1 MVIGKMADIT
11 ADGALGSGERTLL
24 DQLPRLSTEEAQWA
38 QNERVLL
45 QEMKSGNPIR
55 DATVDAL
62 GNPANNTGYLYWERA
77 TLLREG
83 WTYDAGTHL
92 WSAG

>member
-1 MVIGKMADIT
+1 MADIT
-11 ADGALGSGERTLL
+11 ADGAIGPGERTIL
-24 DQLPRLSTEEAQWA
+24 DQLPKLSTAEAQWA

-62 GNPANNTGYLYWERA
+62 GNPTNNTGYVFWERA

-83 WTYDAGTHL
+83 WTFDPVTHL
-92 WSAG
+92 WSPPGG